1 MSDANKTNVDGATF
15 RAEIDDKLLD
25 SVAAE
30 PITAN
35 TKELYKA
42 LSMVAR
48 EQLARRWVQTQVDDR
63 NNKSRRIYYMSME
76 FLIGRT
82 LNNALSA
89 LDLRD
94 KADAAFST
102 AGGPSL
108 TGGAR
113 TVCAT
118 TQVPALDGFTRSR
131 HWWRRH
137 TVSRTTWAWASIT
150 TLY

>member
-76 FLIGRT
+76 F
-82 LNNALSA
+82 
-89 LDLRD
+89 
-94 KADAAFST
+94 
-102 AGGPSL
+102 
-108 TGGAR
+108 
-113 TVCAT
+113 
-118 TQVPALDGFTRSR
+118 
-131 HWWRRH
+131 
-137 TVSRTTWAWASIT
+137 
-150 TLY
+150 